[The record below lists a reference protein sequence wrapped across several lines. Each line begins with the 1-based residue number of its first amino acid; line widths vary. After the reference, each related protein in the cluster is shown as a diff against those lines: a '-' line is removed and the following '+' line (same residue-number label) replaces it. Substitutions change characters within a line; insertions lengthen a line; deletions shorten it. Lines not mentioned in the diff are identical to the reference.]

1 MKFRLINKTF
11 YLSNPKDDNLTKYIR
26 PVLQVR
32 LLFFWITLKKFLY
45 EDSYKANR
53 DAKKMLNTLN
63 KQSDL

>member
-11 YLSNPKDDNLTKYIR
+11 YLSSSKDDSLTKYIR

-32 LLFFWITLKKFLY
+32 LLFFWITLKEFLY